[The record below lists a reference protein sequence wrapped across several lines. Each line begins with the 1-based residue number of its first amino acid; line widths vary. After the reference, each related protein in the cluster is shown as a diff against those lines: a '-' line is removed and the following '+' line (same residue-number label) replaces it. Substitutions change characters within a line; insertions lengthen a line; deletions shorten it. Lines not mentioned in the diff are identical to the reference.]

1 MGGRMSDHRAD
12 EPLDERDEEVLR
24 SLAGVLAKVDP
35 VPPDLADEI
44 LVAMTLDRL
53 QAEVMEI
60 QVADAPELV
69 LRSDTVDRE
78 TVRVSTITFAC
89 EAVTVMITVSDS
101 PTGGL
106 CIDGWAAPA
115 ERYVVE
121 LYRPDDRTRVE
132 SEEDGAFVI
141 LDVPHGRACLALRR
155 ADGTGPTVATP
166 VIEL

>member
-1 MGGRMSDHRAD
+1 MNEYAPE
-12 EPLDERDEEVLR
+12 EPLDDGDEAVLR
-24 SLAGVLAKVDP
+24 SLAGVLAQVDP
-35 VPPDLADEI
+35 VPPGLADEV
-44 LVAMTLDRL
+44 LVAMTLERL
-53 QAEVMEI
+53 EAEVMEV
-60 QVADAPELV
+60 QEAAVPELV

-78 TVRVSTITFAC
+78 TVRVNTITFAC
-89 EAVTVMITVSDS
+89 DAVTVMITVSES

-121 LYRPDDRTRVE
+121 LYRPDDRIRVE
-132 SEEDGAFVI
+132 SEEDGAFVV
-141 LDVPHGRACLALRR
+141 LDVPYGRACLVLRR